1 MAWKTIQFRSHKN
14 IAIKEMKEK
23 KRKYQTITQ
32 DITEF
37 GLQYLR
43 LPDSQPLTIEV
54 ELKH

>member
-43 LPDSQPLTIEV
+43 LPDSQPLTIEL